1 MLQVTPKISI
11 PRSELTIN
19 FVRASGPGGQNVN
32 KVATAV
38 QLRFNIRTTSSLSE
52 EIKSRLGKLA
62 GHKMTK
68 DGELVIEAKRH
79 RLREQNRVDAEQ
91 RLVSLIQKALLKPKK
106 RRPTHPT
113 LASQVKRVETKKL
126 RGKTKSLRK
135 LIDE

>member
-79 RLREQNRVDAEQ
+79 RLQEQNRVDAEQ